1 MNEQE
6 VEKAVENMYRNL
18 NPKRGAASRY
28 FRNYIRKRKIKSKVK
43 TKTTLKVKTVKHKV
57 KGIRKSRSTSTCNH
71 NICTSRHVYII

>member
-28 FRNYIRKRKIKSKVK
+28 FRNYIRKRKIKRIYE
-43 TKTTLKVKTVKHKV
+43 TK
-57 KGIRKSRSTSTCNH
+57 
-71 NICTSRHVYII
+71 